1 MKDED
6 SLKKI
11 EAEVSKCKACG
22 LYKNR
27 HKTVP
32 GEGDL
37 NSKIFFIGEGPGKN
51 EDLEGRPFVG
61 AAGKFLEEMLESIG
75 LKRSE
80 VFIGNVV
87 KCRPPLNRDP
97 ETSEISACR
106 AFLCRQLNIIRPK
119 LIATLGRFSLG
130 IFLPRES
137 ISRVHG
143 KLKMIS
149 YKNPKY
155 PLYPLNPVYLLPLYH
170 PAAALYRGN
179 MRQILRADF
188 QVIPKILRLIKTNTK
203 ELNYESKK
211 KLPTKAKASA

>member
-1 MKDED
+1 MKEKD

-11 EAEVSKCKACG
+11 EEEVNKCRACG
-22 LYKNR
+22 LYLGR

-32 GEGDL
+32 GEGNL

-61 AAGKFLEEMLESIG
+61 AAGKFLEEMLGSIG
-75 LKRSE
+75 LERSE
-80 VFIGNVV
+80 VFIGNVI
-87 KCRPPLNRDP
+87 KCRPPMNRDP
-97 ETSEISACR
+97 EASEINACR
-106 AFLCRQLNIIRPK
+106 PFLCRQLDIIRPK

-130 IFLPRES
+130 IFLPNES

-149 YKNPKY
+149 YKNPKH
-155 PLYPLNPVYLLPLYH
+155 PLYKLRALYVMPLYH

-179 MRQILRADF
+179 MRQVLLDDF
-188 QVIPKILRLIKTNTK
+188 KNIPKILRFIVRNPA
-203 ELNYESKK
+203 ESRV
-211 KLPTKAKASA
+211 PTQGRDEN